1 MIGCDIKINAINI
14 KKQPLIYLNMK
25 NKFFYGLLL
34 MLSLSLMSF
43 QCSSDDDSM
52 NLDNSAEIN
61 KIKSD
66 AMSGDWKVTSFIDS
80 GIDETN
86 HYTGYSFTF
95 STNGVLTA
103 TNANT
108 VVTGTWSITD
118 SNSNDDDS
126 NSNDIDF
133 NIFFSSP
140 ATFNDD
146 LTEDWDIV
154 NHNTT
159 KIQLVHISGGNG
171 GTDILIFEKI

>member
-1 MIGCDIKINAINI
+1 MIGCDIKINVINI
-14 KKQPLIYLNMK
+14 KTTPNTPIMK
-25 NKFFYGLLL
+25 NKFFYGMLI
-34 MLSLSLMSF
+34 MLSLTLMSF
-43 QCSSDDDSM
+43 TCSDNDSM
-52 NLDNSAEIN
+52 NDDNTAEI
-61 KIKSD
+61 KQIKSNVI
-66 AMSGDWKVTSFIDS
+66 SGTWKITSFIDS
-80 GIDETN
+80 GNDETN

-95 STNGVLTA
+95 NSNGVLTA